1 VNDAGAQRVIPAF
14 NAPVQECVH
23 ERARRVASAW
33 VHHEPCRFVH
43 YQDVLILEDD
53 GYGDLF
59 GGEIVLG
66 DMRFY
71 GLSAADP
78 VGRRDFAAIDEQEI
92 LLDES
97 PHEATADPE
106 PPGGKPVD
114 ALPGFCRVYSEV
126 LYGAP
131 TLLRTTKPLLTPVQK
146 AADAAVWLRRLPI
159 EELLRVALFGK
170 RRLLPLYFACR
181 LGTGGS

>member
-1 VNDAGAQRVIPAF
+1 
-14 NAPVQECVH
+14 
-23 ERARRVASAW
+23 

-59 GGEIVLG
+59 GGEILLG
-66 DMRFY
+66 DMRFN

-78 VGRRDFAAIDEQEI
+78 VGRRGFAAIDEQEI

-97 PHEATADPE
+97 PREATADPE

-114 ALPGFCRVYSEV
+114 ALPGFCRIYSDV
-126 LYGAP
+126 LKGA
-131 TLLRTTKPLLTPVQK
+131 
-146 AADAAVWLRRLPI
+146 
-159 EELLRVALFGK
+159 
-170 RRLLPLYFACR
+170 LPLYFACR
-181 LGTGGS
+181 LGTTGGS